1 MSGDSGFYSIIDYT
15 VDGHETQRERSAE
28 ERVVSRGRSLRADV
42 YFDVLCPW
50 SFIAKRRLETALS
63 LLPDRVEVVWRSVEL
78 APGNRRTPGPT
89 AAEKMTGWT
98 GDRAAARIDLI
109 RRLGAA
115 EGLVLDLHRTRP
127 VDTFDAHR
135 VLHLAAARGKTDAM
149 LELLLAAYH
158 TDGLNVADPLVLER
172 LGTMAGPAAGRRRLR
187 RRGQGRRGERRRTRR
202 HRRPLP
208 GDRRPS
214 TGLGRPA
221 RRRPGPPT
229 DPRPG
234 RRRTRLTGGGGS
246 PPTTA
251 GRFRL
256 GGC

>member
-15 VDGHETQRERSAE
+15 VDGHETQRERTAE

-89 AAEKMTGWT
+89 AAEEMTGWT

-115 EGLVLDLHRTRP
+115 EGLVLDLHRARP

-172 LGTMAGPAAGRRRLR
+172 LGTMAGLDAGEVAALLAGDAYADAVRADEASAAARGVTGVPSLVIGARPPVSAVQPAEDLARLL
-187 RRGQGRRGERRRTRR
+187 T
-202 HRRPLP
+202 PDLADAAP
-208 GDRRPS
+208 G
-214 TGLGRPA
+214 
-221 RRRPGPPT
+221 
-229 DPRPG
+229 
-234 RRRTRLTGGGGS
+234 
-246 PPTTA
+246 
-251 GRFRL
+251 
-256 GGC
+256 